1 MKCYVIRETTG
12 YPTVIREG
20 QVIQLGLGD
29 QFTEDELVS
38 LTCEVNV
45 TYMCTDDNAI
55 TVQEPTAVQEP
66 VAVPVTKVTKATK
79 EAPVVESAPVEG
91 VVPSTMET
99 GSETSEA

>member
-12 YPTVIREG
+12 YPTVIRDG

-38 LTCEVNV
+38 LTCEVSV
-45 TYMCTDDNAI
+45 AYMCTDDNAI
-55 TVQEPTAVQEP
+55 TVQEPTDVS
-66 VAVPVTKVTKATK
+66 VAKVTKVTKVVK
-79 EAPVVESAPVEG
+79 ETPVVESAPVEG